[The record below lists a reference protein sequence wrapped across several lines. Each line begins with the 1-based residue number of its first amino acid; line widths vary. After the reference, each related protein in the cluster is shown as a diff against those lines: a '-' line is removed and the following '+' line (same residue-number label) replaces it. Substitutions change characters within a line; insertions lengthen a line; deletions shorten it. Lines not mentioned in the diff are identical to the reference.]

1 MLELLKI
8 IGSAAIT
15 AAATLIGLWLKRKW
29 ELRDRTDEQKRSVDD
44 RLDDVVERLSKL
56 EKAVDGLSTDVLK
69 EIAETDLKNRCL
81 QAGLREMLYDRIKF
95 LAHKYIN
102 DGKIREE
109 EYKSLERMWEVY
121 HRDLGGNGYL
131 DGEMSKVKVLEKV

>member
-15 AAATLIGLWLKRKW
+15 AAATLVGLWLKRKW

-56 EKAVDGLSTDVLK
+56 EKAVDGLSSDVLK

-95 LAHKYIN
+95 LTHKYVN

-121 HRDLGGNGYL
+121 HTDLGGNGYL
-131 DGEMSKVKVLEKV
+131 DGEISKVKVLEKV